1 MRKKKINQF
10 EQLSISVTQW
20 MGSSQSLVIHTLI
33 FVVCFLLILIGLNAS
48 TVMLVVTTA
57 VSLEAIYLSLFIQ
70 MTVNRQAKSISKVE
84 KDIDEIQEDV
94 DEMQED
100 DEEEDQTN
108 RLITQIHKQL
118 KDIDKK
124 VNSLNK

>member
-1 MRKKKINQF
+1 
-10 EQLSISVTQW
+10 
-20 MGSSQSLVIHTLI
+20 MGTTNSLIVHTLI
-33 FVVCFLLILIGLNAS
+33 FVACFLLILIGLNAA

-100 DEEEDQTN
+100 DEVEDQTN
-108 RLITQIHKQL
+108 LLIAQIHKQL

-124 VNSLNK
+124 VNSINK